1 MLFLSIN
8 ESPNMH
14 ETFFTA
20 ERTKE
25 AHNNRESIHVIML
38 DTIIKIELLNN
49 RVGHLRTIKSI
60 IENSLF

>member
-25 AHNNRESIHVIML
+25 ANNNRESIHVIML

>member
-1 MLFLSIN
+1 MLFSIN

-14 ETFFTA
+14 GTFFTA

-25 AHNNRESIHVIML
+25 ANNNRESINVIML